1 MVDEIQR
8 ASSALKDLN
17 ANALAGEKIF
27 SGFLGTMVEVAAGTE
42 GASKAWTTLSRL
54 TSGSPIWKLQ
64 NKARAYLSILAG
76 FQERALRAEKAQR
89 MQNKAAVDAILN
101 VDKLTEEYRKLK
113 LAAGSY
119 NKEQEEAL
127 QSTVAFSEAIISGK
141 SKSEAYKLSLA
152 SLGDLVKNNSKEVNT
167 FLEARKKAAK
177 FEENLQTAKG
187 RGRIKSGIQSQKRKA
202 YSMLTGEGFNT
213 GSVKGE
219 RESAKGVLKAIVGT
233 LVPKTDFK
241 GSLANLTKLYKSRS
255 SFSETV
261 SKFSLKFQ
269 KRMLK
274 VVMGLQPLFKMAFNF
289 LIYAMLGILAF
300 LVFAKVA
307 YDIFD
312 IIKDFG
318 ALDDINAIITSAVSI
333 VGNLF
338 TIIGAFLS
346 GDFETILS
354 SGLAIVNSVID
365 IAYKAGLLAAKAGL
379 AILVGLFY
387 SLLDFMDY
395 FFFQEGYKVV
405 LPALYKIGKF
415 LLAAYF
421 VRWIAGQ
428 ALLLLGIYA
437 LPIGMAIIIGAAFLA
452 FYRKI
457 AGNPVLEIITF
468 GMTAIIGIL
477 AFVAG
482 GWIIAAGAFVG
493 LLLMALARK
502 FKFFAKA
509 TGGTSHGGMTLV
521 GEQGPELVNLP
532 AGAQVKT
539 NSQTNRMMGGT
550 TVNNYITINA
560 KDTSKAEMRRIATE
574 LGNMINTK
582 MNRTGATRTMR

>member
-8 ASSALKDLN
+8 ASSSLKELN
-17 ANALAGEKIF
+17 DNALAGEKIF

-76 FQERALRAEKAQR
+76 FQERALRAENAQR

-167 FLEARKKAAK
+167 FLAARKKAAK

-187 RGRIKSGIQSQKRKA
+187 RGRIKAGIQSQKRKA

-219 RESAKGVLKAIVGT
+219 RESVKGVLKAIVGT
-233 LVPKTDFK
+233 LTPKKEETPFSK
-241 GSLANLTKLYKSRS
+241 IFKLYKSRS

-437 LPIGMAIIIGAAFLA
+437 LPIGMAIVIGAAFLA
-452 FYRKI
+452 FYRKV
-457 AGNPVLEIITF
+457 AGHPVLEMIVF

-493 LLLMALARK
+493 LLLMGLAKK

>member
-1 MVDEIQR
+1 
-8 ASSALKDLN
+8 
-17 ANALAGEKIF
+17 
-27 SGFLGTMVEVAAGTE
+27 
-42 GASKAWTTLSRL
+42 
-54 TSGSPIWKLQ
+54 
-64 NKARAYLSILAG
+64 
-76 FQERALRAEKAQR
+76 
-89 MQNKAAVDAILN
+89 
-101 VDKLTEEYRKLK
+101 
-113 LAAGSY
+113 
-119 NKEQEEAL
+119 
-127 QSTVAFSEAIISGK
+127 
-141 SKSEAYKLSLA
+141 
-152 SLGDLVKNNSKEVNT
+152 
-167 FLEARKKAAK
+167 
-177 FEENLQTAKG
+177 
-187 RGRIKSGIQSQKRKA
+187 
-202 YSMLTGEGFNT
+202 
-213 GSVKGE
+213 
-219 RESAKGVLKAIVGT
+219 
-233 LVPKTDFK
+233 
-241 GSLANLTKLYKSRS
+241 
-255 SFSETV
+255 
-261 SKFSLKFQ
+261 
-269 KRMLK
+269 
-274 VVMGLQPLFKMAFNF
+274 MAFNF

-437 LPIGMAIIIGAAFLA
+437 LPIGMAIVIGAAFLA
-452 FYRKI
+452 FYRKV
-457 AGNPVLEIITF
+457 AGHPVLEMIVF
-468 GMTAIIGIL
+468 GMTAIIGFL

-493 LLLMALARK
+493 LLLMGLAKK

-532 AGAQVKT
+532 AGAQVRS